1 MRKSTFLAL
10 MMSLLSLL
18 FLAATAA
25 AQPDT
30 DQEFMRLE
38 QVWNQAHLNNDAA
51 ALQTLWAD
59 DLTVMVPSMAAMGK
73 ADALSFMK
81 SGRMKFS
88 RYETTDLKIR
98 NFGDTAIVSG
108 NLFRSRTL
116 GGSLRED
123 RWQFMKVYARRS
135 GKWMVIAFTATEA
148 PGP

>member
-10 MMSLLSLL
+10 VMPLLSLL
-18 FLAATAA
+18 FHAAAA

-51 ALQTLWAD
+51 ALETLWAD
-59 DLTVMVPSMAAMGK
+59 DLTVIVPSMAAMGK
-73 ADALSFMK
+73 ADALSFIK

-88 RYETTDLKIR
+88 RYETTDLKVR

-108 NLFRSRTL
+108 SLFRSRTL
-116 GGSLRED
+116 GGTLRED

-135 GKWMVIAFTATEA
+135 GKWMVVAFTATEA

>member
-1 MRKSTFLAL
+1 MRKNTFLAL
-10 MMSLLSLL
+10 VVPLLSLL
-18 FLAATAA
+18 FLAVGAA

-51 ALQTLWAD
+51 VLETLWAD
-59 DLTVMVPSMAAMGK
+59 DLTVMVPGMAAMGK
-73 ADALSFMK
+73 SDVLSFVK
-81 SGRMKFS
+81 TGRMKFS
-88 RYETTDLKIR
+88 RYETTDLKVR
-98 NFGDTAIVSG
+98 SFGDTAIVSG

-116 GGSLRED
+116 GGTLRED

-135 GKWMVIAFTATEA
+135 GKWMVVAFTATEA